1 MNRYIIFGLIFAIG
15 GVMLVLFEGISA
27 MMTAGEI
34 VLKTSSPV
42 DLLGDQYFTWIDRI
56 PLSMAQDLLN
66 SLVTL
71 PAWMILAALAVICFV
86 IGGVTSR

>member
-1 MNRYIIFGLIFAIG
+1 MNRFIIFGLTFAVG
-15 GVMLVLFEGISA
+15 GVLLVLFEGISS

-42 DLLGDQYFTWIDRI
+42 DLLGDQYFAWIDRI
-56 PLSMAQDLLN
+56 PLAMAQDLLN

-71 PAWMILAALAVICFV
+71 PAWMILAALAVICFA